1 MSDFG
6 APKKYQPGRWLSAG
20 NSVMCAVTRA
30 GVIPHTYLLTTIGR
44 RSGEPHSNPVTIVR
58 QADSRWLVAPN
69 GAVNWVWNA
78 RASGE
83 VQISRRGTSRSFAI
97 REVDDADEAAP
108 VLQRYVEVASAS
120 RDYFAARVGDP
131 LPTFAAE
138 AAAHPVFELIASA
151 TRGSRE
157 DRGSAVS

>member
-6 APKKYQPGRWLSAG
+6 AAKRYEPGRWLAAG
-20 NSVMCAVTRA
+20 NTVMCAVTRA
-30 GVIPHTYLLTTIGR
+30 GVIPHTYLLTTTGR
-44 RSGEPHSNPVTIVR
+44 RSGEPRSNPVTIVKSNG
-58 QADSRWLVAPN
+58 ARWLVAPY
-69 GAVNWVWNA
+69 GVVNWVRNA

-83 VQISRRGTSRSFAI
+83 VQISRRGTSRTFAI
-97 REVDDADEAAP
+97 REVDDTDEAAP

-138 AAAHPVFELIASA
+138 AAAHPVFQLIPWEA
-151 TRGSRE
+151 TERVG
-157 DRGSAVS
+157 G